1 MKNSTS
7 SVFQIPN
14 YAQPEPVQEVS
25 NKPKIEQKPIPPK
38 QKTTENENI
47 FSDLLAKSQEI
58 TKARIE
64 ASEFLRGA
72 K

>member
-25 NKPKIEQKPIPPK
+25 NKPKIDQKPIPPK
-38 QKTTENENI
+38 QKTPENENI

>member
-25 NKPKIEQKPIPPK
+25 NKPKIEQKPIQQK